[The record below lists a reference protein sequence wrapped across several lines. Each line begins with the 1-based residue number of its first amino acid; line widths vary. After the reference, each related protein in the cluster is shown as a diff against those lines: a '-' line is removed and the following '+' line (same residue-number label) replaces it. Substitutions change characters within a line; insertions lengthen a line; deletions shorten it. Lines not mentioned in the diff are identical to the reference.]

1 MHSRMAWKPF
11 LVFVAIALLPGCDR
25 GAHGGMKATVDTYAR
40 AAAANGADG
49 TSRVASGPA
58 TLSVVPASVALCKS
72 ASRPRGIV
80 LWQSGGI
87 KKVRLTVSD
96 PQSGAE
102 KPFGK
107 GGPTGQKSTGPWLK
121 PGLVFRLRDASSNTE
136 LASTTIKATP
146 CR

>member
-11 LVFVAIALLPGCDR
+11 LVFVAVALLPGCDR

-40 AAAANGADG
+40 AVAADSTEGAP
-49 TSRVASGPA
+49 RVATGPA
-58 TLSVVPASVALCKS
+58 TLSVVPDSVSLCKS
-72 ASRPRGIV
+72 ATHPKGIV

-87 KKVRLTVSD
+87 KKVRLTVTG
-96 PQSGAE
+96 PRGGAE

-107 GGPTGQKSTGPWLK
+107 GGSTGQKSTGPWLM

-136 LASTTIKATP
+136 LASTAIKAIP